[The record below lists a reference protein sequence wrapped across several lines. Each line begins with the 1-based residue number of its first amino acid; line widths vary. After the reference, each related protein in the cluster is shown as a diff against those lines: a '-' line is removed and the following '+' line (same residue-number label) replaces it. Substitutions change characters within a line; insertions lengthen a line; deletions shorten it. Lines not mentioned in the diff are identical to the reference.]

1 MSPPANGNGFSQ
13 RYAVIIQT
21 ITVVA
26 LFSAGAWAIAFS
38 PMVASIGMLQS
49 RQAENRV
56 TIAELSTKI
65 DFIYRDIVRI
75 DARYIE
81 NVVPRRENDAN
92 NAIITSTIRTISD
105 RLNEVRRDTY
115 QSVTV
120 GDELKRLQVD
130 IVELRRQLAE
140 KK

>member
-65 DFIYRDIVRI
+65 DFIYRDIIRI

-92 NAIITSTIRTISD
+92 NAVITSTIRTISD